1 MHKQVLEGL
10 EDYLAGRAQAP
21 LAQALAAHLG
31 VCAECRE
38 LVGGMRS
45 QAGMLGVLKAGKELD
60 PAPGFY
66 ARVMDRIEAQSALS
80 LWSAF
85 LEPLFMRRF
94 MYTAAALMLVLGFAA
109 ATVNDGSGLMQAVPV
124 ELTAEIAM
132 PDAAS
137 FVGEAEREVV
147 FVNLTSFGGGFQSA
161 PAVRTLPALED

>member
-10 EDYLAGRAQAP
+10 EDHLAGRAQAP

-38 LVGGMRS
+38 LVGGMRK
-45 QAGMLGVLKAGKELD
+45 QADMLGVLKAGTELD

-66 ARVMDRIEAQSALS
+66 ARVMDRIEAQASLS
-80 LWSAF
+80 FWSVF
-85 LEPLFMRRF
+85 IEPLFMRRF
-94 MYTAAALMLVLGFAA
+94 MYAAAALMLVLGFAA

-124 ELTAEIAM
+124 EMTAEIAM
-132 PDAAS
+132 PDAGS

-147 FVNLTSFGGGFQSA
+147 FVNLTSFGGGLQSA
-161 PAVRTLPALED
+161 PAVRSLPTVED